1 MVEKEHGAHQQ
12 VLFAQNGDCAEW
24 NGQSALESMWGPVI
38 LSKDHGLHPEGSGVL
53 LKGGLLLLLLFQRSN
68 TIIFLISLL
77 LVRMDRLG
85 IGE

>member
-1 MVEKEHGAHQQ
+1 
-12 VLFAQNGDCAEW
+12 
-24 NGQSALESMWGPVI
+24 MWGPVI
-38 LSKDHGLHPEGSGVL
+38 LSKDHGLHSEGSGVL